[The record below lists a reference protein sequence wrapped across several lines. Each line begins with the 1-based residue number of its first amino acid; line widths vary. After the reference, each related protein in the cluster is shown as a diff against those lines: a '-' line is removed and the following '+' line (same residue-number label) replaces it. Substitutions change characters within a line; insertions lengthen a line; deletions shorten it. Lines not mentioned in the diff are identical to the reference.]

1 MNRVLEKIARI
12 FDVVASFAIAG
23 VVIWLGYKHYY
34 ENLDSVL
41 LILCLIGG
49 GIVSSAVCRLFHELG
64 HIVIGLLCGF
74 RFNSMRIGFVQIF
87 KDEGKLRIAAKR
99 LPESL
104 AGATEMLPKNAEN
117 LHAKYLAVVC
127 GGLAFS
133 LLFLASAELVLDFY
147 KSIPFAVYALV
158 CTSLPYAFHLFFYN
172 VLPFNDDNLDTDGAM
187 LRGLIKKE
195 PSYLTAVNIL
205 AIEAYLYQGLT
216 PSEIDK
222 DLYFGAPQLPEDD
235 FNFILLTNYRLSYYI
250 DAEDRENAAKACQ
263 RLESLLEY
271 VPQYYKN
278 DITADILYCKCCR
291 RDTEGA
297 RALYPQLKLYLKGEG
312 TLSAHRIS
320 AAYELYVNGDKSA
333 ALRELNAAEQK
344 AENYYIKGLGKYER
358 KLLGSIRDDIKTD
371 FYYEPSR
378 Q

>member
-1 MNRVLEKIARI
+1 MNRIAEKIARI

-23 VVIWLGYKHYY
+23 VVVWLGYLHYY
-34 ENLDSVL
+34 ESVDSVI
-41 LILCLIGG
+41 LILCLLGG

-64 HIVIGLLCGF
+64 HIVIGLICGF
-74 RFNSMRIGFVQIF
+74 RFNSLRVGFI
-87 KDEGKLRIAAKR
+87 KLYRDEGKLRITARR

-117 LHAKYLAVVC
+117 LHEKYLAVVC

-133 LLFLASAELVLDFY
+133 LLYLAAAELVLDFY
-147 KSIPFAVYALV
+147 RYMPFAVYTLV
-158 CTSLPYAFHLFFYN
+158 CTSLPYAFHIFFYN

-187 LRGLIKKE
+187 LKGLIKKE

-222 DLYFGAPQLPEDD
+222 ELYFGAPQLPEDD
-235 FNFILLTNYRLSYYI
+235 LNFILLTNYRLSYYI
-250 DAEDRENAAKACQ
+250 DAGDRENAAKACE
-263 RLESLLEY
+263 RLENLLEY

-278 DITADILYCKCCR
+278 DICADILFCKCCR
-291 RDTEGA
+291 GDIAGA
-297 RALYPQLKLYLKGEG
+297 QALYPQVKLYLKGEG
-312 TLSAHRIS
+312 TLPTHRIS
-320 AAYELYVNGDKSA
+320 AAYELYVNGDQSA

-344 AENYYIKGLGKYER
+344 AENYYIKGIGKYER
-358 KLLGSIRDDIKTD
+358 KLLHCIQKDIKTD
-371 FYYEPSR
+371 FVYDPI
-378 Q
+378 QQ